1 MALAPGQQ
9 QITFDTFQR
18 EINKAYEQNLGRPA
32 DIAGLNYYMGEIAS
46 GNKNINEVIA
56 DLEYA
61 GSQLAASGQQEYID
75 PGATYYE
82 PPDEQQQTYID
93 TRIQAQEQAPVEQMS
108 FEELMQ
114 ATTEKKEIKNINDL
128 YDVLLDRPIDASG
141 VRAWKKFGSTI
152 EPDEIVDFVRG
163 AIKSGEITSDRASE
177 IVSTYAPEA
186 ADLASREFKLTEEL
200 RNMYGIVVDT
210 SPTAKYGGRQSDLTT
225 IHSETAKKLAEKGV
239 ANLAQLTEATD
250 DRGRRFVVNKDTGES
265 LFQIT
270 KDRDTG
276 ADKWGGIYGGV
287 KDSANLSIYF
297 DSTGRAV
304 LFPVHEKTKG
314 LAQQLLGRDLA
325 ALVEPVAT
333 VVGAYYGG
341 PAGAAIGSS
350 LGQLATT
357 GKIEPEKVALAAAT
371 TYISSEIASADYAT
385 KVGNA
390 MLPTELANSA
400 TAKIVGNAVVNSG
413 VSGLIASVTGGNVE
427 QSMVTGAIVGG
438 AIASAPDIAN
448 TLMGGEAN
456 VKAVADATGLGLRQ
470 TQDIIA
476 SSIADAVV
484 ADAQNRDGFG
494 SALGASL
501 VARGVGT
508 AAANKA
514 VEFVGNNFTQNPEAL
529 AVVFN
534 GTKGIAQVATEAAV
548 RGQDVE
554 DAVKFAAPG
563 IVLQAGLSG
572 LEQPQTDA
580 DRIAAILEEQLQ
592 QGGIPG
598 EGVQVA
604 GADGVSGL
612 FGVPP
617 ELEGE
622 ISVTEDAIANAQ
634 DALEMMP
641 NMSEAD
647 RSNLMRFINETQS
660 YLDGLY
666 QQVSRINVGY
676 DMRQFSG
683 DAGGKGYALVGGG
696 GTASVGNAVGWNFIG
711 VDSGG
716 NQQFNVGDE
725 VFTLFVMPN
734 NRPVLASTTSELVFY
749 PDFVENPATAET
761 ELVLNP
767 TNVEQVQ
774 VDVQEQR
781 PPEPVKLE
789 PGPRAEDEEGATGA
803 EGAAGTPGG
812 ATPGTLQEA
821 LALELRVLENRLQD
835 AARERQQA
843 AQNLANAVSQRERL
857 SSQGLETALGP
868 DLTEMLDAEIATL
881 EAAERSAAEAESAI
895 GTQIRGIGATQQEE
909 GEEGG
914 RTRPSSEVIGD
925 LVRGGFGDAF
935 PSREGDGTGGVGGGE
950 GSGAGTEGTGPGAGT
965 EGTGLGAGET
975 GTGPGGGGED
985 GAGGGEESTPL
996 RPVTIFDTPTDRP
1009 AAPFASRVTGEALAG
1024 ILGAKEP
1031 LFGGDPDEQRAVWN
1045 RRSLRLRRAL
1055 GL

>member
-1 MALAPGQQ
+1 MAIQNLSFADLLASANRAASSPLLNMGPPSPTGPVSTTPILGPQSITINRPEPAPSNTQTVRITPSMWQGLTLAPSFTAPAET
-9 QITFDTFQR
+9 ITLPT
-18 EINKAYEQNLGRPA
+18 
-32 DIAGLNYYMGEIAS
+32 
-46 GNKNINEVIA
+46 
-56 DLEYA
+56 
-61 GSQLAASGQQEYID
+61 
-75 PGATYYE
+75 T
-82 PPDEQQQTYID
+82 
-93 TRIQAQEQAPVEQMS
+93 PVNQMP
-108 FEELMQ
+108 FEELIQ
-114 ATTEKKEIKNINDL
+114 ATVVPQN
-128 YDVLLDRPIDASG
+128 
-141 VRAWKKFGSTI
+141 
-152 EPDEIVDFVRG
+152 
-163 AIKSGEITSDRASE
+163 
-177 IVSTYAPEA
+177 VSTAVPTAAPEA
-186 ADLASREFKLTEEL
+186 PAAPASLEERTANLTDEL
-200 RNMYGIVVDT
+200 KRMYGIVVET
-210 SPTAKYGGRQSDLTT
+210 SPTARYGGRQSDLDK
-225 IHSETAKKLAEKGV
+225 IHTETAKKLAQKGV
-239 ANLAQLTEATD
+239 ANLAQLTETTD
-250 DRGRRFVVNKDTGES
+250 DSGRRFVVNRDTGES
-265 LFQIT
+265 LFRIK

-276 ADKWGGIYGGV
+276 ADKWSDILSGV

-325 ALVEPVAT
+325 ALVEPIAV

-341 PAGAAIGSS
+341 VPGAAIGSS

-413 VSGLIASVTGGNVE
+413 VSGLIAGVTGGNVE

-448 TLMGGEAN
+448 TIMGGEAN

-514 VEFVGNNFTQNPEAL
+514 VDFVANNFTQNPEAL

-563 IVLQAGLSG
+563 IVIQAGLSG

-634 DALEMMP
+634 DALDTSP

-647 RSNLMRFINETQS
+647 RNNIMRFINETQS

-666 QQVSRINVGY
+666 QQVSRINIGY
-676 DMRQFSG
+676 DMRQFSS

-716 NQQFNVGDE
+716 NQQFNVGNE

-789 PGPRAEDEEGATGA
+789 PGPRAEDEEGTTGA

-835 AARERQQA
+835 AAKERQQA

-857 SSQGLETALGP
+857 QSQGLQTALGP
-868 DLTEMLDAEIATL
+868 DLREMLDAEIATL
-881 EAAERSAAEAESAI
+881 EAAERSAAEAESTLGTQVGAI
-895 GTQIRGIGATQQEE
+895 GALQQEE
-909 GEEGG
+909 GQEGG
-914 RTRPSSEVIGD
+914 RPSSEVIGD
-925 LVRGGFGDAF
+925 LIRGGFGEGL
-935 PSREGDGTGGVGGGE
+935 PIREGAGTGGVGGGE
-950 GSGAGTEGTGPGAGT
+950 GPGAGEEGAGPGAGT
-965 EGTGLGAGET
+965 EGVGPGAGEE
-975 GTGPGGGGED
+975 GVGPGGGGEG
-985 GAGGGEESTPL
+985 GAGGGEEGTPL
-996 RPVTIFDTPTDRP
+996 RPVAIFDSPDTRP
-1009 AAPFASRVTGEALAG
+1009 VAPFASRVTGEALAG